1 MKRWIRGGI
10 TAPALMVLGL
20 LLAAPGAGRAEDAAI
35 VEQHGQWEMSYGAV
49 YYRVFGY
56 VQNKSAKPIHYVKLQ
71 LDLVD
76 ASGKSVYSTVGY
88 NQKAEVLGGV
98 EGEGAD
104 TVKPSSNEEKM
115 KKVVPL
121 KPGEKDLFRIG
132 VSKDDIPKKPKFKT
146 YQLKIVEVK

>member
-1 MKRWIRGGI
+1 MKRWSLGWL
-10 TAPALMVLGL
+10 ASVLWL
-20 LLAAPGAGRAEDAAI
+20 LFVVAGAARAEDAAI
-35 VEQHGQWEMSYGAV
+35 AEQHGQWEMSYGAV

-76 ASGKSVYSTVGY
+76 ASGKSVYSTTGY
-88 NQKAEVLGGV
+88 NQKAEALGTV

-104 TVKPSSNEEKM
+104 TVKPSTAAEKM
-115 KKVVPL
+115 KKVETL
-121 KPGEKDLFRIG
+121 KTAEKDLFRIG
-132 VSKDDIPKKPKFKT
+132 ISKDDIPKKPKFKT

>member
-1 MKRWIRGGI
+1 MMTPRSPGWPIKLLVCLALAVGAR
-10 TAPALMVLGL
+10 TAQ
-20 LLAAPGAGRAEDAAI
+20 AESAAI

-56 VQNKSAKPIHYVKLQ
+56 VENKSSKPIQYVKLQ

-76 ASGKSVYSTVGY
+76 AGGKSVYSTVGY
-88 NQKAEVLGGV
+88 NQKAEALGTV
-98 EGEGAD
+98 EGDGAE
-104 TVKPSSNEEKM
+104 TLKKAPAEETL
-115 KKVVPL
+115 KKVEPI